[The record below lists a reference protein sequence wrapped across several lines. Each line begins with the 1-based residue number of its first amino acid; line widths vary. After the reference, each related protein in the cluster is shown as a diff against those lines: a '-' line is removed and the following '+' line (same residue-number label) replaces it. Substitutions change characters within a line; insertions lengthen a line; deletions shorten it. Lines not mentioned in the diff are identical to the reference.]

1 MVYREWN
8 RGKGGIC
15 IKNKVVVI
23 NADNM
28 ASAIENDI
36 NKELEDGW
44 LIELFYEARGTNS
57 NKIIVTLYK
66 EESPVG

>member
-1 MVYREWN
+1 M
-8 RGKGGIC
+8 
-15 IKNKVVVI
+15 KNKVVVI

-44 LIELFYEARGTNS
+44 LIELFYEARGINS

>member
-1 MVYREWN
+1 M
-8 RGKGGIC
+8 
-15 IKNKVVVI
+15 KNKVVVI

-44 LIELFYEARGTNS
+44 LIELFYEARGINS
-57 NKIIVTLYK
+57 NKIIVTFYK

>member
-1 MVYREWN
+1 M
-8 RGKGGIC
+8 
-15 IKNKVVVI
+15 KNKVIVI
-23 NADNM
+23 DANNM
-28 ASAIENDI
+28 DSTIENAI

-66 EESPVG
+66 EESSVG

>member
-1 MVYREWN
+1 M
-8 RGKGGIC
+8 
-15 IKNKVVVI
+15 KNKVVVI

-36 NKELEDGW
+36 NKKLEDGW

>member
-1 MVYREWN
+1 M
-8 RGKGGIC
+8 
-15 IKNKVVVI
+15 KNKVVVI

-44 LIELFYEARGTNS
+44 LIELFYEARGVNS

-66 EESPVG
+66 EELPVG

>member
-1 MVYREWN
+1 M
-8 RGKGGIC
+8 
-15 IKNKVVVI
+15 KNKVIVI
-23 NADNM
+23 DANNM
-28 ASAIENDI
+28 DSTIENAI

>member
-1 MVYREWN
+1 M
-8 RGKGGIC
+8 
-15 IKNKVVVI
+15 KNKVVVI

-36 NKELEDGW
+36 NKELEDSW

>member
-1 MVYREWN
+1 M
-8 RGKGGIC
+8 
-15 IKNKVVVI
+15 KNKVVVI

-28 ASAIENDI
+28 ASSIESEI

-44 LIELFYEARGTNS
+44 LIELFYEARGINS

>member
-1 MVYREWN
+1 M
-8 RGKGGIC
+8 
-15 IKNKVVVI
+15 KNKVVVI

-28 ASAIENDI
+28 ASAIESDI
-36 NKELEDGW
+36 NKELENGW

-66 EESPVG
+66 EEPPVG